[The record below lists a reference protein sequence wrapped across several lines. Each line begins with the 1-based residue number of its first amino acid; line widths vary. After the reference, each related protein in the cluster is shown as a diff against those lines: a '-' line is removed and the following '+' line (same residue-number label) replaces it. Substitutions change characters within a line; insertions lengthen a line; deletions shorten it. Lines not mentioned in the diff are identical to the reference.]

1 MNIKS
6 FQNIFYNLNSSEHG
20 LQHWL
25 LQKVTA
31 VLLIPLSLLFVYFF
45 STVFGEGHEVVILYF
60 QNDMVAFL
68 TAFFLVISF
77 LHLKQGLQVVIEDY
91 VHSKLLNIWL
101 LRIIAWST
109 GILSIISIIAL
120 GKIALSG

>member
-1 MNIKS
+1 MSLKS
-6 FQNIFYNLNSSEHG
+6 LRNIFYSLSSSEHG

-45 STVFGEGHEVVILYF
+45 SSVFGAGHEAVILYF
-60 QNDMVAFL
+60 QNDIIAFL
-68 TAFFLVISF
+68 TAFFLIISF

-91 VHSKLLNIWL
+91 VHGVLLNVWL
-101 LRIIAWST
+101 LRIITWST
-109 GILSIISIIAL
+109 WILLMVSIIAL